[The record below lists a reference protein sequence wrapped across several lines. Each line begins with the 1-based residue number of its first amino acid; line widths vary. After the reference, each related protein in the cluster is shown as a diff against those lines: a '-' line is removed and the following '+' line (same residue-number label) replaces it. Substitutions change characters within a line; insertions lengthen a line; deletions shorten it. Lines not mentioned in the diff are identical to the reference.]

1 VADDKSDAV
10 RIGGDGSATVR
21 REGTRSTKSPSGLS
35 FERRAQLLESE
46 QERLRHAIAALED
59 LRETVDAERRQDVEL
74 TIARLKEAFEADA
87 ALTGHR

>member
-1 VADDKSDAV
+1 MAENDEAV
-10 RIGGDGSATVR
+10 RTRGSGAAAASRT
-21 REGTRSTKSPSGLS
+21 GTRSTKSPSGLT

-46 QERLRHAIAALED
+46 QERLRQAIAALED
-59 LRETVDAERRQDVEL
+59 LRATVDAERRQDVEL

>member
-1 VADDKSDAV
+1 VDDDNNEAV
-10 RIGGDGSATVR
+10 RLGRGGPTAAPR
-21 REGTRSTKSPSGLS
+21 NGTRSKSATGLS

-46 QERLRHAIAALED
+46 QERLRQAIAALEE
-59 LRETVDAERRQDVEL
+59 LRARMDDERRQDVEL